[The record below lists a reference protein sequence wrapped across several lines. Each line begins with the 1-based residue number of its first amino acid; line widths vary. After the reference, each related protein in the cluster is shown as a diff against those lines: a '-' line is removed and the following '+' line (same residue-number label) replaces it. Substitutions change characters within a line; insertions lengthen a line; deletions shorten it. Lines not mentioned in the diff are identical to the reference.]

1 MAETKK
7 RSNAEF
13 LKWFRPVIESLKAL
27 GGSGTPEE
35 VRQKIIKD
43 LTLPESVTTE
53 TYGKNNTN
61 KFANQVAFA
70 RNYLVYAGYID
81 KSQQGI
87 WSLTDS
93 GSIVDMN
100 EDLASDIFISY
111 APKHVNKEIFSY
123 DERIEQ
129 FISFY
134 RDSFSK
140 HWKDE
145 KYKWEAIKVFQDNW
159 DINAKDFKTMF
170 EKATSA
176 ASNLLTSYNHYPRS
190 MILNFC
196 DIDSKAVQNMFAVL
210 YDEHKDIK
218 ERLSFF
224 KSESER
230 IKNVHN
236 ASIAGKV
243 APDDK
248 GWGMTY
254 QDENAIS
261 TYLWLRYPD
270 KYYIYKYGEVIKVE
284 KFLSDSPVIKKG
296 EGEANFITTIALYNK
311 ICEEL
316 KKDETIIKQFSEA
329 LTPDCY
335 NDPQYRTLTIDAGFA
350 FSRYFDSDEIEEDE
364 ISENTG
370 EPNIWLYSPGENA
383 RYWDKF
389 KKEKIMAIGWGEVG
403 SLNQLCDLSE
413 VKAKMKKIWGDDK
426 TYKNDGLAVWQFA
439 YQVKPGDIV
448 FVKQGMSKIVGRG
461 VVLSN
466 YKYDE
471 SQPEHYNH
479 VYEVE
484 WTHDGEWTTN
494 RKLPMKTLTR
504 INVYKDMVK
513 SLNELLNVDNTESSE
528 KVIEYPAY
536 TEDNF
541 LNEVFMTPEK
551 YQTMIKLLERK
562 KNIILQGA
570 PGVGKTF
577 AAKRLAYSL
586 LGEKNPNRVQ
596 MVQFHQSYSYED
608 FIVGF
613 RPSENENKQFEK
625 TYGVF
630 YNFCKDAEDDKE
642 NNYYFIIDEINRGNM
657 SKIFGELLMLIESDK
672 RGQQLR
678 LLYADEL
685 FSVPDN
691 VYIIGMMNTADRSLA
706 IIDYAL
712 RRRFAFVEFEP
723 GFETNGFIA
732 LQNQI
737 GNEKYNKLVDQVK
750 ALNDYIAKDLSLGKG
765 FRIGHSYLIPKKVS
779 DVDNEWLSDV
789 VDYEIIP
796 LLEEY
801 WFDESQKLD
810 TWSNNLRNAI
820 K

>member
-1 MAETKK
+1 
-7 RSNAEF
+7 
-13 LKWFRPVIESLKAL
+13 
-27 GGSGTPEE
+27 
-35 VRQKIIKD
+35 
-43 LTLPESVTTE
+43 
-53 TYGKNNTN
+53 
-61 KFANQVAFA
+61 
-70 RNYLVYAGYID
+70 
-81 KSQQGI
+81 
-87 WSLTDS
+87 
-93 GSIVDMN
+93 
-100 EDLASDIFISY
+100 
-111 APKHVNKEIFSY
+111 
-123 DERIEQ
+123 
-129 FISFY
+129 
-134 RDSFSK
+134 
-140 HWKDE
+140 
-145 KYKWEAIKVFQDNW
+145 
-159 DINAKDFKTMF
+159 
-170 EKATSA
+170 
-176 ASNLLTSYNHYPRS
+176 
-190 MILNFC
+190 
-196 DIDSKAVQNMFAVL
+196 
-210 YDEHKDIK
+210 
-218 ERLSFF
+218 
-224 KSESER
+224 
-230 IKNVHN
+230 
-236 ASIAGKV
+236 
-243 APDDK
+243 
-248 GWGMTY
+248 
-254 QDENAIS
+254 
-261 TYLWLRYPD
+261 
-270 KYYIYKYGEVIKVE
+270 
-284 KFLSDSPVIKKG
+284 
-296 EGEANFITTIALYNK
+296 
-311 ICEEL
+311 
-316 KKDETIIKQFSEA
+316 
-329 LTPDCY
+329 
-335 NDPQYRTLTIDAGFA
+335 
-350 FSRYFDSDEIEEDE
+350 
-364 ISENTG
+364 
-370 EPNIWLYSPGENA
+370 
-383 RYWDKF
+383 
-389 KKEKIMAIGWGEVG
+389 
-403 SLNQLCDLSE
+403 
-413 VKAKMKKIWGDDK
+413 
-426 TYKNDGLAVWQFA
+426 
-439 YQVKPGDIV
+439 
-448 FVKQGMSKIVGRG
+448 
-461 VVLSN
+461 
-466 YKYDE
+466 
-471 SQPEHYNH
+471 
-479 VYEVE
+479 
-484 WTHDGEWTTN
+484 
-494 RKLPMKTLTR
+494 
-504 INVYKDMVK
+504 
-513 SLNELLNVDNTESSE
+513 
-528 KVIEYPAY
+528 
-536 TEDNF
+536 
-541 LNEVFMTPEK
+541 MTPEK